1 MIRYLPNKIISYQ
14 LYIFQLEEY
23 ELKRFLTSL
32 FKKGLFPSSNL
43 RKKVIWTTKARLIT
57 IIAIFLQLGFTLAIS
72 YLLNSL
78 WFNTLI
84 SFVLLFLF
92 IFYFF
97 NITSFIFLIQAQ
109 DILRP
114 IEIYQKNKIINQAKK
129 KLNQLKNLKIIGITG
144 SYGKTT
150 MKEVLS
156 EILGVKFRVVSTFEN
171 QNTPIGIA
179 RKILKDV
186 DDSTEIFIV
195 EMGEYVKGDVEKI
208 CRLTPPDISI
218 ITGINEA
225 HLERYLT
232 MENAISTKFEIV
244 ENMNQGGFVLLNAD
258 DELTL
263 KNYKRF
269 IKNNKIEW
277 YSSSQS
283 SLSNFRVE
291 SSELNTKQLGLNF
304 TLKDLDFDRE
314 ISFKTGFLA
323 EYVIGNVVAGLIV
336 GKFLGMNE
344 NEIKLGVSKIKP
356 VEHRLEPSMLDSD
369 IILIDDT
376 YNGNSNGIKEGLK
389 LLSKFSGRRK
399 VYITP
404 GLVETGD
411 LTREIH
417 LDIGKNLSEVAD
429 LVVLTRN
436 SVTPFIEEGL
446 IKSGFSKDKII
457 WFNSS
462 KETYSNLRSFI
473 KQGDVVLM
481 QNDWSDNYS

>member
-1 MIRYLPNKIISYQ
+1 MNKLLPNKIISYQ

-23 ELKRFLTSL
+23 ELVRFFKSL
-32 FKKGLFPSSNL
+32 LKKGLLPKSSL
-43 RKKVIWTTKARLIT
+43 RKSVIWTQKAKLLAFISVV
-57 IIAIFLQLGFTLAIS
+57 LQLGFSLAIA

-78 WFNTLI
+78 FFNTILAFVMLLIVIFYLFSFI
-84 SFVLLFLF
+84 SFV
-92 IFYFF
+92 
-97 NITSFIFLIQAQ
+97 FLIQAQ
-109 DILRP
+109 DIIKP

-129 KLNQLKNLKIIGITG
+129 KLNLLKNLKIIGITG

-156 EILGVKFRVVSTFEN
+156 EILGIKFNVVSTFEN

-186 DDSTEIFIV
+186 DDSTEVFIV

-208 CRLTPPDISI
+208 CKLTPPDISI

-244 ENMNQGGFVLLNAD
+244 ENMNKGGLILLNAD

-269 IKNNKIEW
+269 IKDKKIEW
-277 YSSSQS
+277 FTSSQS

-291 SSELNTKQLGLNF
+291 SSQLNTSQLGLNF

-323 EYVIGNVVAGLIV
+323 EYVIGNVIAGLII
-336 GKFLGMNE
+336 GKSLGMNE

-356 VEHRLEPSMLDSD
+356 VEHRLEPSLLDSD

-399 VYITP
+399 VYVTP
-404 GLVETGD
+404 GLVETGE
-411 LTREIH
+411 LTRDIH
-417 LDIGKNLSEVAD
+417 LEIGKDLAGIAD

-446 IKSGFSKDKII
+446 LKSGFKKENII

-473 KQGDVVLM
+473 NHGDVVLM